1 MLRSGAELDG
11 ENLRS
16 GAEPNDRR
24 DSKVDDGAAFLTGA
38 SVDKRL

>member
-1 MLRSGAELDG
+1 MLRSGAEPDG

-16 GAEPNDRR
+16 GAEPDNRR